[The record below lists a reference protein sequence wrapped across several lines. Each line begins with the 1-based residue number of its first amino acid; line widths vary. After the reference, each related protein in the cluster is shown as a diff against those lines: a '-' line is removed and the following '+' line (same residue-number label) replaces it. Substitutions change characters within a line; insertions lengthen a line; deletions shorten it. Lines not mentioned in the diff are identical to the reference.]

1 MAENKDGDL
10 ANIDNLEVQ
19 ALSDDEL
26 DAVAGGAEPLLEA
39 TDASSCS
46 CSCCAATATNQT
58 Q

>member
-1 MAENKDGDL
+1 MAEKKDGDL

-26 DAVAGGAEPLLEA
+26 DAVAGGAVALEEA